1 MGTRTTTIRPTR
13 TMFGRLG
20 DYTLCDLTESEVF
33 QAYFD
38 CRQGKRNTLSVQKFE
53 EHLIRNVMDLYY
65 DLVNNTYEP
74 GMSICFVVTKPKARE
89 IWAASFRDRIV
100 HHVLYNRYSE
110 LFHKSFIHDSYACIP
125 NKGTLMASINVQK
138 NIRSVTKNHTQ
149 QAFFLKADI
158 ANFFV
163 SIDKNILEEIL
174 SRKITDP
181 FWFNLTKIILHN
193 DPTQECYVK
202 SDKELLSKV
211 PKHKSLFNA
220 KKGFGLP
227 IGNLSSQFFANVYLN
242 EMDQYIKH
250 KLKVKYYVR
259 YVDDILIMGESGK
272 YLEKIYQQIVLYTS
286 NHLGIHF
293 HPNKLEINT
302 VDKGIN
308 FVGYIIKP
316 FCKYLR
322 RSTID
327 NLHSKLNSE
336 NLKQVVNSYFGMMI
350 HCNQFKERVKIKSKL
365 KVRFNKNLTK
375 IIGV

>member
-1 MGTRTTTIRPTR
+1 M
-13 TMFGRLG
+13 
-20 DYTLCDLTESEVF
+20 CDLTIEEVF

-38 CRQGKRNTLSVQKFE
+38 CRKGKTNTLSVQIFE
-53 EHLIRNVMDLYY
+53 EHLNRNVIDLYY
-65 DLVNNTYEP
+65 ELVNNTYEP
-74 GMSICFVVTKPKARE
+74 GTSICFVVTKPKARE

-100 HHVLYNRYSE
+100 HHVLYNRYAE
-110 LFHKSFIHDSYACIP
+110 MFHNSFIHDSYACIP
-125 NKGTLMASINVQK
+125 GKGTLKASIKVQH

-163 SIDKNILEEIL
+163 SINKNILEEIL

-193 DPTQECYVK
+193 DPTQNCYIK

-211 PKHKSLFNA
+211 PKHKSLFNSPL
-220 KKGFGLP
+220 GFGLP

-242 EMDQYIKH
+242 ELDQYIKH
-250 KLKVKYYVR
+250 TLKVKYYTR
-259 YVDDILIMGESGK
+259 YVDDILMMGESGK
-272 YLEKIYQQIVLYTS
+272 ELEKLYQKITIYTS
-286 NHLGIHF
+286 ENLGLKF
-293 HPNKLEINT
+293 HKNKLEINT
-302 VDKGIN
+302 VDKGVN

-322 RSTID
+322 RSTI
-327 NLHSKLNSE
+327 E
-336 NLKQVVNSYFGMMI
+336 NLYEKLLENNLVPVVNSYLGMMI
-350 HCNQFKERVKIKSKL
+350 HCNQFQERKHLKSIL
-365 KVRFNKNLTK
+365 KNVRFDKNLTK

>member
-1 MGTRTTTIRPTR
+1 
-13 TMFGRLG
+13 MFGRLG

>member
-242 EMDQYIKH
+242 ELDQYIKH

>member
-1 MGTRTTTIRPTR
+1 
-13 TMFGRLG
+13 MFVRLG
-20 DYTLCDLTESEVF
+20 DYTLCDLIESEVF

-53 EHLIRNVMDLYY
+53 ENLIRNVMDLYY
-65 DLVNNTYEP
+65 DLINNKYEP

-110 LFHKSFIHDSYACIP
+110 MFHKSFVHDSYACIP
-125 NKGTLMASINVQK
+125 VKGTLKASMKVQK

-193 DPTQECYVK
+193 DPTQHCFIK
-202 SDKELLSKV
+202 SGKELLGKV

>member
-1 MGTRTTTIRPTR
+1 M
-13 TMFGRLG
+13 
-20 DYTLCDLTESEVF
+20 CDLALSDVF

-38 CRQGKRNTLSVQKFE
+38 CRKGKTNTLSVQKFD
-53 EHLIRNVMDLYY
+53 EHLNRNVIDLYNE
-65 DLVNNTYEP
+65 LVSNTYEP
-74 GMSICFVVTKPKARE
+74 GRSICFVVTKPKARE

-110 LFHKSFIHDSYACIP
+110 MFHNSFIHDSYACIP
-125 NKGTLMASINVQK
+125 GKGTLKASIKVQR
-138 NIRSVTKNHTQ
+138 NIKSVTKNHTQ

-163 SIDKNILEEIL
+163 SINKNILEEIL
-174 SRKITDP
+174 SRKITEP

-193 DPTQECYVK
+193 DPTENCYVK

-211 PKHKSLFNA
+211 PKHKSLFNS
-220 KKGFGLP
+220 KNGFGLP

-242 EMDQYIKH
+242 ELDQYIKH
-250 KLKVKYYVR
+250 NLKVKYYVR
-259 YVDDILIMGESGK
+259 YVDDILMMGESGK
-272 YLEKIYQQIVLYTS
+272 DLEKIYRKIVLYTK
-286 NHLGIHF
+286 NNLGLNF
-293 HPNKLEINT
+293 HSNKLEINT

-316 FCKYLR
+316 FRKYLR

-327 NLHSKLNSE
+327 NLNSKLNGE

-350 HCNQFKERVKIKSKL
+350 HCNQYNERVKIKSKL
-365 KVRFNKNLTK
+365 NVRFDKKLTK